1 MFEVEFDLMF
11 DFDIVLLVF
20 DMFEFVIGVETGV
33 DIGVGLARFV
43 FIRFALLTELLEVAS
58 PQAIPNAAT
67 DKIAVSAIFFIMVID
82 LLSSQR
88 LEILVYLT
96 AQNRVWISPNTADY
110 LKQAPL

>member
-1 MFEVEFDLMF
+1 
-11 DFDIVLLVF
+11 
-20 DMFEFVIGVETGV
+20 MFEFMFEFILVRMFELDMFVFDTGVDIGVETGV
-33 DIGVGLARFV
+33 DIGVEVERFV
-43 FIRFALLTELLEVAS
+43 FTRLALLALFDVAS
-58 PQAIPNAAT
+58 PQAIPKAAI